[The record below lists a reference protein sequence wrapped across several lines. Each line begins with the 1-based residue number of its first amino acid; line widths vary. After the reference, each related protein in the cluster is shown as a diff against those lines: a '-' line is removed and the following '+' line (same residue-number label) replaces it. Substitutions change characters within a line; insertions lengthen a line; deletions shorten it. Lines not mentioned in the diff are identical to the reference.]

1 VNEGCLPNAY
11 AAVDRNAPYHA
22 LDDETRTALS
32 GLWDSDRSDDEI
44 EEEYDE
50 RLTALGL

>member
-1 VNEGCLPNAY
+1 MRVAY
-11 AAVDRNAPYHA
+11 LTPTQPSTGTPYHA